1 MGIRIATDDR
11 GIKVWRSDRGQYPS
25 YAVQIS
31 KKEGDTWINDYQKVH
46 FKGGADIPNGTV
58 IQILNA
64 FPALESWVKD
74 NQQHKRIV
82 WIIMEWSEGAGA
94 SYKPQPRQQAQ
105 DVQASFDDL
114 PDSFSAAEDEIPF

>member
-1 MGIRIATDDR
+1 MGIRITTDDR

-31 KKEGDTWINDYQKVH
+31 KKEGDAWINDYQKVH

-58 IQILNA
+58 IQIHDA

-82 WIIMEWSEGAGA
+82 WIIMEWSDGIGP
-94 SYKPQPRQQAQ
+94 YQAQ
-105 DVQASFDDL
+105 SKNPVQEVQTSFDDL
-114 PDSFSAAEDEIPF
+114 PDSFAAAEDNIPFR

>member
-25 YAVQIS
+25 YAVQVS
-31 KKEGDTWINDYQKVH
+31 KKEGDAWINEYQKIH

-58 IQILNA
+58 IHIQDA

-74 NQQHKRIV
+74 GQQYKRIV
-82 WIIMEWSEGAGA
+82 WIIMEWSDGVAP
-94 SYKPQPRQQAQ
+94 YQAKS
-105 DVQASFDDL
+105 QAPAQGSFDDL
-114 PDSFSAAEDEIPF
+114 PDSFQAAEDEIPFK